1 MGIMFYVES
10 ITIGKPSLITRFWK
24 SLMVHFEI
32 IGYSRA
38 ASSLAQQGL
47 YKEAKECMA
56 QVAKLRS

>member
-1 MGIMFYVES
+1 MFYAES
-10 ITIGKPSLITRFWK
+10 VTIGRK
-24 SLMVHFEI
+24 SIISRIWSGLKVHFEI